1 MTTNEEVMMTDIK
14 LRNVKLEHADE
25 AIWTIQCFMTS
36 YPERRGIRNGVAY
49 GGVSTCPFY
58 VYRTDKTVVCVG
70 QYKET

>member
-1 MTTNEEVMMTDIK
+1 MIDIK
-14 LRNVKLEHADE
+14 LRNVKIEDADE

-49 GGVSTCPFY
+49 GITTRPVSFY

-70 QYKET
+70 QYEDR